1 MQITLSAPGYAE
13 AMGRLLMLYT
23 QVDRL
28 IMEVCAERLPSAP
41 DEDAELALA
50 KQIGDESR
58 HVAIQREW
66 MARAGCDT
74 SPVIGADQEATIR
87 AHFRKLDWLD
97 FLADLYV
104 AVEALGGHAVEE
116 VVPLADP
123 GTRAS
128 LAIPLADEVD
138 HVEFGLSRLRLELA
152 RLPEARRHAFLAR
165 LPARVESLAD
175 RLHEMVGG
183 IRVLFEA
190 VGADY
195 GRLVTHLDARRA
207 ELLAE
212 LGTPLL
218 VMSEPR
224 HAMC

>member
-1 MQITLSAPGYAE
+1 MQIAFSTPVYGE

-23 QVDRL
+23 QVDHL
-28 IMEVCAERLPSAP
+28 IMEVCAERLSHAP
-41 DEDAELALA
+41 DEEAELALA
-50 KQIGDESR
+50 KQVGDESR

-74 SPVIGADQEATIR
+74 APVIGATQEAAIR
-87 AHFRKLDWLD
+87 EHFRKLDWLD

-116 VVPLADP
+116 IVPLADP

-128 LAIPLADEVD
+128 LAIPLTDEVD

-152 RLPEARRHAFLAR
+152 RLPEARRRAFLDR

-175 RLHEMVGG
+175 CLHDMVGG
-183 IRVLFEA
+183 LRALFEG

-195 GRLVTHLDARRA
+195 ERLTAHLHARRE

-212 LGTPLL
+212 LGAPL
-218 VMSEPR
+218 M
-224 HAMC
+224 AMAAPSRAVC